1 MILVG
6 ERMLEV
12 IISVYMREEEAWNHL
27 EKDKPEDVFLLSS
40 MSFLSLFVKV
50 GTCAFMRSLRKHIIL
65 VDSMFYIQY
74 NMNNNII
81 LY

>member
-1 MILVG
+1 MILVS

-27 EKDKPEDVFLLSS
+27 EKDKPEDVVLLSS

-50 GTCAFMRSLRKHIIL
+50 GPCAFMRRLRKHIIL

>member
-27 EKDKPEDVFLLSS
+27 EKDKPEDVVLLSS

>member
-1 MILVG
+1 M
-6 ERMLEV
+6 EV
-12 IISVYMREEEAWNHL
+12 IISVYKREEEAWNHL
-27 EKDKPEDVFLLSS
+27 EKDKTEDVVLLSF

-50 GTCAFMRSLRKHIIL
+50 GPCAFMRRLRKHIIL

-74 NMNNNII
+74 NMNII